1 MKVAVSLA
9 VATTAA
15 LFAGVAGADVVFTR
29 SQLYIPTGIASS
41 ASQFSPTLNTLGLV
55 EAGRNISQ
63 LGMISG
69 GRLPRSKIVLP
80 ELDQVFT
87 STIVP
92 DNPSRVLVTC
102 DINPHTTFLEPGL
115 ALYSTEQA
123 KPLWIR
129 PTTNLSYDSQDRF
142 AITRYGSDTDID
154 FVVSRSGAL
163 LKYRT
168 SDLDNR
174 LWFLPG
180 SGQTRAVAAI
190 RATATTPARVAQLTS
205 EKLRI
210 VDSASG
216 TLLWE
221 KPLFN
226 AHELAVAD
234 LTGDGEPEVVVGGIF
249 SGTYAFSLATQSLLW
264 SRTNQGYGAIAV
276 ADYDGNGRS
285 EVLVQSSVALTWL
298 NGLTGD
304 PSGLS
309 AALPLGINASSRLV
323 LADVAGNNQKEV
335 IAVVSGGDVPGT
347 YVYTLTL
354 QAQLL
359 REPVHYIAVGSP
371 YRYGDVDGDGQQ
383 EVLKLARSYVSG
395 GGVDSSVVLVGNIA
409 NGYEE
414 WSGWSGPQPSTPRAH
429 ADFYADLD
437 LAQLDADA
445 AREIVLATHDWPNLM
460 MLVSFDG
467 ASHVLQRREVVA
479 MPNSIEISGVRAVPA
494 AAAGGVDDLLV
505 TANRTNHTG
514 VNLARLDGT
523 TWQPRWTLELPDSY
537 PVIRQLHVRQMDDD
551 AGLEAVVATSD
562 RFWIVDLQSGQV
574 QREVPT
580 AVHALAI
587 QELPAGRRV
596 LTFDRYTATLSSFDA
611 GSGGLVETFS
621 LRTEFAAMVVDGTD
635 PDRLFVATDTRR
647 IHALRLSTAR
657 EEGRSDYAVTMSRF
671 FQNDSRVDLQTQG
684 SRLLLGDDYG
694 AWALDFTTVA
704 DPPIFADG
712 LERQVFSRLP
722 PPAP

>member
-1 MKVAVSLA
+1 MKVAVSFA

-15 LFAGVAGADVVFTR
+15 LFAGAAGADVVFTR
-29 SQLYIPTGIASS
+29 SQLYIPTGLASP
-41 ASQFSPTLNTLGLV
+41 ASRFSPTLNTLGLV
-55 EAGRNISQ
+55 ESNWTISQ
-63 LGMISG
+63 LGMIAG
-69 GRLPRSKIVLP
+69 GRLPRSKLILP
-80 ELDQVFT
+80 EMDEVFT
-87 STIVP
+87 SAIVP
-92 DNPSRVLVTC
+92 DNPSRVLVSG
-102 DINPHTTFLEPGL
+102 DINLESASLGTGL

-129 PTTNLSYDSQDRF
+129 PVANFSYDFQDPI

-154 FVVSRSGAL
+154 FVLSRSGAL

-180 SGQTRAVAAI
+180 SGTSRAVAAI
-190 RATATTPARVAQLTS
+190 KATATTPARVAQLTTD
-205 EKLRI
+205 KLRI
-210 VDSASG
+210 VDSATG
-216 TLLWE
+216 TLFWE
-221 KPLFN
+221 TAVSN

-234 LTGDGEPEVVVGGIF
+234 LTGDGEPEVVVGGVF
-249 SGTYAFSLATQSLLW
+249 SGTHAFNLATKSLLW
-264 SRTNQGYGAIAV
+264 SRTSQGYGAIAV

-285 EVLVQSSVALTWL
+285 EVLVQSSNALTWL

-304 PSGLS
+304 PTGLS
-309 AALPLGINASSRLV
+309 AALPLGVNASSRLV

-359 REPVHYIAVGSP
+359 REPVHYVVAGSP

-383 EVLKLARSYVSG
+383 EVVKLAVPGGSG
-395 GGVDSSVVLVGNIA
+395 SSVDPRVVLIGNVA
-409 NGYEE
+409 TGAEE
-414 WSGWSGPQPSTPRAH
+414 WSGWSGPLPSTARAS
-429 ADFYADLD
+429 ADSYVDLD

-445 AREIVLATHDWPNLM
+445 AREIVLATHRWPNRM

-479 MPNSIEISGVRAVPA
+479 IPNSSEISGVRAVP

-505 TANRTNHTG
+505 TANRSDNTGTN
-514 VNLARLDGT
+514 LSLLDGT
-523 TWQPRWTLELPDSY
+523 TWQPRWTLELPNSY
-537 PVIRQLHVRQMDDD
+537 PVVRHLHVRQMDDD
-551 AGLEAVVATSD
+551 AGLEAIVATTTH
-562 RFWIVDLQSGQV
+562 FWIVDLQSGQV

-580 AVHALAI
+580 GVHALAV
-587 QELPAGRRV
+587 QDLPGGRRV
-596 LTFDRYTATLSSFDA
+596 LTFDRAAQTLSSFDA
-611 GSGGLVETFS
+611 ASGSLLETFS
-621 LRTEFAAMVVDGTD
+621 LRTEFASMVVDVND
-635 PDRLFVATDTRR
+635 PDRLFVAADTRR
-647 IHALRLSTAR
+647 IHALRLSSAR
-657 EEGRSDYAVTMSRF
+657 EEGRSDRAITIPRYLH
-671 FQNDSRVDLQTQG
+671 DGSRVDLQMRG

-694 AWALDFTTVA
+694 AWALDYTTVV

-712 LERQVFSRLP
+712 FERLVFSRLP
-722 PPAP
+722 PPTP